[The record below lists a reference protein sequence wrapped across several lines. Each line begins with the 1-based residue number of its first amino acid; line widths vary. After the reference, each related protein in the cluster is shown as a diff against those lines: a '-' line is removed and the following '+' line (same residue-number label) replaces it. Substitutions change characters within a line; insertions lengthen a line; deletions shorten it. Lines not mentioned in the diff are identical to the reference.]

1 VTTNA
6 ARLGSTA
13 VRRLLLPAAAVALGV
28 GSTAAVAGP
37 AHADSTV
44 LKVAASDDTYSSSTR
59 PTYTFGGSDKLYAGK
74 VKGDALVTYLKF
86 KVTSAT
92 VASASLTLTRDD
104 HKFPATVKLS
114 KVANTTWAEK
124 TLNAKND
131 PAVGALIKSVTPAA
145 ADATVTF
152 DVSSVVKGAG
162 TYTFAVTSTAT
173 NDSAHFRSA
182 EATSGQPVLNVT
194 VGAAPAPITPAPSTP
209 APTVPEETPVTTP
222 PPAPGTCAVDAKLVP
237 SCGVL
242 WGAAA
247 GGFSDTPRDEALKTF
262 EAKTGRTA
270 AIYHTY
276 HKGDEQFP
284 TKDEIAMTNDA
295 AHPRTLM
302 LNWKVGYG
310 STWAKVAAG
319 AQDARI
325 DKEAAYLKATFTKPF
340 FLVLHHEPENDVN
353 ATAGSGMTAKDFA
366 AMYRH
371 TILRLRAQGV
381 TNAISTIAYMNYE
394 KWNDSSWWFDLYPG
408 DDVIDWIG
416 VDSYL
421 NAQPGGYHNGD
432 FTNLMNRTTGKSK
445 FPGFYTWAT
454 TQHPTKPIVAA
465 EWGVYDLSTTVVGAN
480 KAKVFDTV
488 LPDLTALP
496 AVKAIVYFETAKD
509 QSGHDI
515 RVDDTPE
522 ALAAFKKVA
531 ADPRFD
537 VKL

>member
-1 VTTNA
+1 MTTNA
-6 ARLGSTA
+6 ARLGSNK
-13 VRRLLLPAAAVALGV
+13 VRRFARRLMPLAAVAIGAGTSAGFAGV
-28 GSTAAVAGP
+28 
-37 AHADSTV
+37 AHADTATEV
-44 LKVAASDDTYSSSTR
+44 LKVSAADDSYSSSTR
-59 PTYTFGGSDKLYAGK
+59 PTYNFGGSDKLYAGK
-74 VKGDALVTYLKF
+74 VKGDTLVSYLKF
-86 KVTSAT
+86 KVGTLSTGAT
-92 VASASLTLTRDD
+92 VKSASITLTRDD
-104 HKFPATVKLS
+104 HAFPATVKLA

-124 TLNAKND
+124 TLTAKND
-131 PAVGALIKSVTPAA
+131 PALGAVVKTVSPKA
-145 ADATVTF
+145 ADTTVTF

-162 TYTFAVTSTAT
+162 TYTFAVTSSAT
-173 NDSAHFRSA
+173 NDAAHFRSA
-182 EATSGQPVLNVT
+182 EATTGQPALNVT
-194 VGAAPAPITPAPSTP
+194 VSKT
-209 APTVPEETPVTTP
+209 TVPEETPVVTP
-222 PPAPGTCAVDAKLVP
+222 PPPLPTQPGTCTVDAKLVP

-276 HKGDEQFP
+276 HKGDEAFP
-284 TKDEIAMTNDA
+284 TKAEIAMTNDPTR
-295 AHPRTLM
+295 PRTLM
-302 LNWKVGYG
+302 LNWKIAYG

-325 DKEAAYLKATFTKPF
+325 DKESAFLKANFTKPF
-340 FLVLHHEPENDVN
+340 FLVLHHEPENDVV

-371 TILRLRAQGV
+371 TILRLRANGV

-394 KWNDSSWWFDLYPG
+394 KWNDSSWWFDMYPG

-454 TQHPTKPIVAA
+454 TQHPTKPIIAA
-465 EWGVYDLSTTVVGAN
+465 EWGGYDLSTTVVGAN

-488 LPDLTALP
+488 LPDLAAMP
-496 AVKAIVYFETAKD
+496 AIKGIVYFETAKD

-522 ALAAFKKVA
+522 ALAAFKKIA
-531 ADPRFD
+531 ADRASPSP
-537 VKL
+537 